1 MSGTIATN
9 TWYHLAIVR
18 NGSTLRFYKD
28 GVSGTAVTSVTG
40 TFGLTNGGIYIGGI
54 AGSFNWNGH
63 LDEIRVSNSA
73 RYTTTFTPTTTPFVN
88 DANTLLLIHADGTDA
103 STVFRDDTGNRTQVG
118 INTGGTGA
126 AVSTTQSKFGGS
138 SLRLSLSG
146 STWDYL
152 QITQPSSLLNFGTGD
167 WTVEGW
173 FRFDD
178 TNTDAALWTAGPDTN
193 GDLDIRRLNDNTLR
207 IGRVNTAWDVTSGST
222 GISANTWYHIAFVKG
237 GGTARIYVDGT
248 QVGSASNN
256 ISYSMSTQLRIGAQS
271 TSGLGLSGY
280 IDELRASNIARYT
293 AAFTAPTQPFQND
306 ANTLLLIHA
315 DGTDASTVFFDDNG
329 IAPYTP

>member
-1 MSGTIATN
+1 VALTKS
-9 TWYHLAIVR
+9 
-18 NGSTLRFYKD
+18 GSTLKMYQAGTELTSAVSFNTMTAAKTLF
-28 GVSGTAVTSVTG
+28 VSGT
-40 TFGLTNGGIYIGGI
+40 NYIG
-54 AGSFNWNGH
+54 SWNTSTNFLNGH
-63 LDEIRVSNSA
+63 MDEIRVSNNV
-73 RYTTTFTPTTTPFVN
+73 RYTAGFTPATSAFVN
-88 DANTLLLIHADGTDA
+88 DADTVLLIHADGTDG
-103 STVFRDDTGNRTQVG
+103 STVFRDDNGQGRSSVG
-118 INTGGTGA
+118 VGTDGTGA

-138 SLRLSLSG
+138 SLRLSFSS

-173 FRFDD
+173 FRFDNI
-178 TNTDAALWTAGPDTN
+178 NTDLSIWTGGGGTN

-222 GISANTWYHIAFVKG
+222 GIVANTWYHIAFVKG

-248 QVGSASNN
+248 QVGTASNS
-256 ISYSMSTQLRIGAQS
+256 ISYSMASTVLRIGAAS
-271 TSGLGLSGY
+271 TSGLGMSGY

-293 AAFTAPTQPFQND
+293 AAFTAPTAPFQND
-306 ANTLLLIHA
+306 ANTLLLLHM
-315 DGTDASTVFFDDNG
+315 DGTDASTAFFDDNG